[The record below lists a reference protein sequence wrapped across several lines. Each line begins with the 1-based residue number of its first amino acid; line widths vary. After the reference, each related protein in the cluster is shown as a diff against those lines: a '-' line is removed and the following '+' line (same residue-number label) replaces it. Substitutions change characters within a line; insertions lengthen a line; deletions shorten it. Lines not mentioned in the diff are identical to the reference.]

1 MPPKKA
7 GGDKVSK
14 KTENK
19 KKEKVIEDKTFGL
32 KNKKGGKNQKFIAQ
46 VEKQVKSGGD
56 PKARRIE
63 EERRLE
69 KQKKEEEKK
78 KQEEEKRLMAKP
90 VVTQKIA
97 QGVDP
102 KSVFCAFFKQGLCKK
117 GDKCKFSH
125 DPACERKAA
134 KINIYADARE
144 EDTMDGWDEDKLNE
158 VVNKKHGAEK
168 SNKTD
173 IICKHF
179 LDALENSKYGWFW
192 TCPVGGNDCKY
203 RHALPPGF
211 VLKKDKKRE
220 EKAEGISIEELI
232 EEKRAELSASS
243 GLTPVT
249 LESFVKWKRRKLA
262 EKAEAEKKE
271 ADKKKDRA
279 KAGMTHGL
287 SGRDMFSFNPTMAGG
302 DDDDEDGGEAFDMK
316 LREQD
321 EGEDDGVQ
329 VHEIKFDEFGIMED
343 QFDEATADQLK
354 KPTPNGA
361 AGGSPSKEPDGA
373 VGGAAAAAE
382 VIDEDLFDDEDLD
395 ELEEDLGNL
404 DV

>member
-1 MPPKKA
+1 MGTGPFKMPPKKA

-32 KNKKGGKNQKFIAQ
+32 KNKKGGKNQKYIAQ

-56 PKARRIE
+56 PKARAIE
-63 EERRLE
+63 EERRRE
-69 KQKKEEEKK
+69 KQAKEDAKK
-78 KQEEEKRLMAKP
+78 KLEEEKRLLGQP
-90 VVTQKIA
+90 IVTQKLG

-102 KSVFCAFFKQGLCKK
+102 ESVFCAFFKQGLCKK

-134 KINIYADARE
+134 KINIYADARQ
-144 EDTMDGWDEDKLNE
+144 EDNMADWDDEKLNE
-158 VVNKKHGAEK
+158 VVNKKHGGEK

-192 TCPVGGNDCKY
+192 TCPTGGNDCMYK
-203 RHALPPGF
+203 HALPPGF

-232 EEKRAELSASS
+232 EEKRAELSASAN
-243 GLTPVT
+243 LTPVT
-249 LESFVKWKRRKLA
+249 LESFVKWKKRKLA
-262 EKAEAEKKE
+262 EKAAAEKKE
-271 ADKKKDRA
+271 ADKKRSKA
-279 KAGMTHGL
+279 KEGNTVGM

-302 DDDDEDGGEAFDMK
+302 DDDDEGGEAFDMK
-316 LREQD
+316 LRENEDGDD
-321 EGEDDGVQ
+321 ESGP
-329 VHEIKFDEFGIMED
+329 VHEIKFDEFGIMTD
-343 QFDEATADQLK
+343 KFDDSTADLLK
-354 KPTPNGA
+354 KKKTTPNGEIA
-361 AGGSPSKEPDGA
+361 KAGKSPE
-373 VGGAAAAAE
+373 
-382 VIDEDLFDDEDLD
+382 
-395 ELEEDLGNL
+395 
-404 DV
+404 